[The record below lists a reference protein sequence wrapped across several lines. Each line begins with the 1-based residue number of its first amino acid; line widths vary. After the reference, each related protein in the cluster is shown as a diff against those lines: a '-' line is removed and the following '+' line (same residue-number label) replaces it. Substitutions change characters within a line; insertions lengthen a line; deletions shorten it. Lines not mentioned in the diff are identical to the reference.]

1 MVTYGP
7 ELARLSEL
15 TDRIRAKTARKD
27 EVDEFM
33 NLMYRTGRISE
44 YQWKQ
49 YHDGRD
55 VEMVLSTALV
65 VAGLILVAYLLDK
78 ALK

>member
-1 MVTYGP
+1 MATYGP
-7 ELARLSEL
+7 ELARLAEL
-15 TDRIRAKTARKD
+15 THRIRDKSATKD
-27 EVDEFM
+27 EMDEFM
-33 NLMYRTGRISE
+33 DLMYRTGRISE

-55 VEMVLSTALV
+55 VELVLGSALV
-65 VAGLILVAYLLDK
+65 VAGLILVAYLVDK